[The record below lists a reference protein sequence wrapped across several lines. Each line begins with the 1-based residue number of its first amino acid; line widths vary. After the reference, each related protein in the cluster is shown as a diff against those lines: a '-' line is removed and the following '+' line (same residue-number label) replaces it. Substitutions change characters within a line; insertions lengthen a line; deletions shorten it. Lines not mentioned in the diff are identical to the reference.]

1 MWGRHSLPTLSRIHS
16 HLKSCLS
23 PPTRISLP
31 LSTPGLEI
39 SVSIC
44 NSYYNTNMFLA
55 FLFDSEICDKNVLSC
70 IELNI
75 FHSDFTVWRHV
86 DKTGPEGTIDTLL
99 LHGQGDY
106 SLLKVCCRLAQ
117 FLGLANITVLYTV
130 NYIGFIQAYVH
141 FKILRSSLT
150 VDI

>member
-106 SLLKVCCRLAQ
+106 SLLKVCCRLA
-117 FLGLANITVLYTV
+117 
-130 NYIGFIQAYVH
+130 
-141 FKILRSSLT
+141 
-150 VDI
+150 